1 MNTCKATLRVLAAHK
16 LYIIIY
22 LVLIGIMMLAISG
35 SALFGDRNA
44 AADVYEP
51 GRATVAV
58 IDRDSDRGGV
68 ASSLR
73 AYLAADDDVVDLA
86 DEPQALQQAVASNWV
101 DLIVI
106 IPDGYADKL
115 LDSATSSGADGS
127 SGKVPAVETVTSYT
141 SGAGSMASMA
151 IGGFLSL
158 TRTEL
163 IGTNVT
169 GTTDAADPTGTTDQ
183 TGMTGTVTR
192 PELDD
197 LTTATTRVR
206 ALARD
211 RNANHAIAVDHTD
224 AEAAADA
231 DAASAGERTAAG
243 FGSTIKSA
251 LYPLF
256 LAMTVCTALVS
267 GVFNA
272 GETRRRLFASPQR
285 SSTMG
290 MQRMATL
297 CGFAL
302 VVVAVYLLAAVALM
316 LAAGLDPMSLAPAG
330 VAMTILSAC
339 VYALMTVACG
349 FLLGEAGVGDTMANG
364 FANVFGLLLLFTS
377 GLSLP
382 VDMLPESMLAVGRML
397 PGWWYC
403 TAIDDALGI
412 GTASSGGVDAAGWA
426 TGTGIVALFAVAFV
440 ALGLAVGRIRR
451 SRPAPVSA
459 AVTQLA
465 EA

>member
-22 LVLIGIMMLAISG
+22 LVLIGVMMLAISG
-35 SALFGDRNA
+35 SALLGGGNDTSDA
-44 AADVYEP
+44 YEP

-73 AYLAADDDVVDLA
+73 TYLAADNDVIDLDDDS
-86 DEPQALQQAVASNWV
+86 QTMQQAVASNWV
-101 DLIVI
+101 DLII
-106 IPDGYADKL
+106 IVPDGYANKL
-115 LDSATSSGADGS
+115 LDSATE
-127 SGKVPAVETVTSYT
+127 SGKVPVVETVISYT
-141 SGAGSMASMA
+141 SGVGSMASMA
-151 IGGFLSL
+151 TGGFLSL

-163 IGTNVT
+163 IGANVT
-169 GTTDAADPTGTTDQ
+169 GTGNMTGTASMTGAS
-183 TGMTGTVTR
+183 GMTGAAGMAGTVAR
-192 PELDD
+192 PDLDD
-197 LTTATTRVR
+197 LTAATKRVR
-206 ALARD
+206 AFARD
-211 RNANHAIAVDHTD
+211 KNVNHEITVDHTD
-224 AEAAADA
+224 AAVDA
-231 DAASAGERTAAG
+231 DAASAVERAAAG
-243 FGSTIKSA
+243 FGSTIKVA

-267 GVFNA
+267 GVFNV
-272 GETRRRLFASPQR
+272 GETRRRLFVSPQR

-302 VVVAVYLLAAVALM
+302 VVVAAYLLATVALM
-316 LAAGLDPMSLAPAG
+316 LAAGLDPTSLAPAG
-330 VAMTILSAC
+330 MAMTILSAC
-339 VYALMTVACG
+339 VYALMAVACG
-349 FLLGEAGVGDTMANG
+349 FLLGEAGFSDTMANG

-377 GLSLP
+377 GVSLP
-382 VDMLPESMLAVGRML
+382 VDMIPDSMLAVGRML

-412 GTASSGGVDAAGWA
+412 GTASSGGVDAGGWA

-440 ALGLAVGRIRR
+440 ALGLAIGRIRR

-459 AVTQLA
+459 ATTQLA